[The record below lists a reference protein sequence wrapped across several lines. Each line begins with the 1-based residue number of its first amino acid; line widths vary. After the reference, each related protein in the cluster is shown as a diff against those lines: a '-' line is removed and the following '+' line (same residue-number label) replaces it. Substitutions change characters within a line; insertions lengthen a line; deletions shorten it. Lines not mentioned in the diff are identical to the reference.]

1 MLEYLH
7 AFNQGLINVLP
18 WFTPHGTE
26 TFIYMMIGMLV
37 GFAVGILPGLGGA
50 TTLALMLPFIYN
62 MDPTTAFAFLLG
74 SNAVTATTGD
84 VTSVLFGVPGEGI
97 CAATIVD
104 GHPMAKNGEAGR
116 ALGAALMSSL
126 VGAVF
131 GAFILALAIPI
142 VSPLVLSVGSAEF
155 FMLAVLG
162 VTFVASLSGEN
173 IPKGLIAGG
182 LGLVLAMVGLDP
194 IESVP
199 RFTLE
204 GILGENN
211 ALFLW
216 DGVSLV
222 AVTVGLFAIPEIID
236 LAVQGTS
243 IAGTDKP
250 AKLGGVMEGIKDT
263 FRHWKLV
270 LRCSA
275 IGSYIGL
282 IPGMGGGP
290 AQWLAYAHAVQ
301 TSPDKERFGK
311 GDVRGVLGP
320 GAANNSKEGG
330 ALIPTLAFG
339 VPGSVSMAILLGAFI
354 IQGIVPGPDLLNP
367 AKHLTLTFS
376 MVWIIVIT
384 NVITVL
390 ICLMFLNQLAKVT
403 YVKGTYLIPLL
414 LLLVYL
420 GGFAVK
426 NSFGDMMLVPL
437 FGALGW
443 FMVKFDW
450 QRPPL
455 LLGLVLGGIAENNLF
470 IASRIYGYSWLWHPG
485 VLVIIAIILVGT
497 LYPYVQARLRRA
509 RENADQLKTPDKI
522 ATMVKTLP
530 VPPGNRIARAG
541 FALFIVGI
549 LGYVVWESKFGF
561 GAWEPRAALFP
572 WVVGLPCF
580 MLALFILLQ
589 EAMRST
595 KEVKVEPFAV
605 ESAPEVEFMVERQRT
620 ISITAWIAGFFVAI
634 WILGFVPASA
644 IATFLYLKLGA
655 RENWGMT
662 MAITV
667 GCWLFF
673 FGMFDYALQMPFPKG
688 ELFEWFPSL
697 NIASSLRALIIG

>member
-1 MLEYLH
+1 MFDYVH

-18 WFTPHGTE
+18 FLTDHGTT
-26 TFIYMMIGMLV
+26 TFLYMMFGMAI

-84 VTSVLFGVPGEGI
+84 ITSVLFGVPGEGI

-142 VSPLVLSVGSAEF
+142 VSPLVLSIGSAEF

-162 VTFVASLSGEN
+162 VTFVASLSGSN
-173 IPKGLIAGG
+173 VPKGLVAGG

-204 GILGENN
+204 GLLGQDNS
-211 ALFLW
+211 LFLW
-216 DGVSLV
+216 DGVSLI
-222 AVTVGLFAIPEIID
+222 AVTIGLFAIPEIID
-236 LAVQGTS
+236 LSVQGTS
-243 IAGTDKP
+243 ISRDSAP
-250 AKLGGVMEGIKDT
+250 SKLSGVMEGVKDT

-270 LRCSA
+270 LRCSG
-275 IGSYIGL
+275 IGAYIGL

-301 TSPDKERFGK
+301 SSPDKERFGK
-311 GDVRGVLGP
+311 GAVEGVLGP

-330 ALIPTLAFG
+330 SLIPTLAFG

-367 AKHLTLTFS
+367 AKYLTLTFS
-376 MVWIIVIT
+376 FVWIIVVT
-384 NVITVL
+384 NIITVA
-390 ICLMFLNQLAKVT
+390 ICFLFLNQMAKVT
-403 YVKGTYLIPLL
+403 FVKGTYLIPFLL
-414 LLLVYL
+414 FLVYL
-420 GGFAVK
+420 GGFAEK
-426 NSFGDMMLVPL
+426 NSFGDMLLVVI
-437 FGALGW
+437 FGAIGW
-443 FMVKFDW
+443 LMVKFDW

-470 IASRIYGYSWLWHPG
+470 IASRIYGFRWLLHPA
-485 VLVIIAIILVGT
+485 VLVIAFIIVAGIT
-497 LYPYVQARLRRA
+497 FPYLQAWYKRRRTTRDNSPVVEKTASLRI
-509 RENADQLKTPDKI
+509 EPLPP
-522 ATMVKTLP
+522 AT
-530 VPPGNRIARAG
+530 RISQAL
-541 FALFIVGI
+541 FALFMVIVF
-549 LGYVVWESKFGF
+549 GYVVYQAKYGF
-561 GAWEPRAALFP
+561 GAFEPRAAIFP
-572 WVVGLPCF
+572 LVIGIPSLL
-580 MLALFILLQ
+580 LAIYVFIKDTLQ
-589 EAMRST
+589 ST
-595 KEVKVEPFAV
+595 RKIKVA
-605 ESAPEVEFMVERQRT
+605 ESELWNEPEVDPIVERHRT
-620 ISITAWIAGFFVAI
+620 LAIGCWIVGFFLAI

-644 IATFLYLKLGA
+644 IATFLYLKFGTGEKWPVTLA
-655 RENWGMT
+655 LT
-662 MAITV
+662 AA
-667 GCWLFF
+667 CWLFF
-673 FGMFDYALQMPFPKG
+673 FGVFAYALSLPFPQG
-688 ELFEWFPSL
+688 AIFDLVHIHIPTVQNLF
-697 NIASSLRALIIG
+697 ASTG

>member
-1 MLEYLH
+1 MLEYFQ

-18 WFTPHGTE
+18 YFTPHGTE
-26 TFIYMMIGMLV
+26 TFLYMMIGMGI
-37 GFAVGILPGLGGA
+37 GFVVGILPGLGGA

-142 VSPLVLSVGSAEF
+142 VSPLVLSIGSAEF

-162 VTFVASLSGEN
+162 VTFVASLSGAN
-173 IPKGLIAGG
+173 VPKGLLAGG
-182 LGLVLAMVGLDP
+182 FGLVLAMVGLDP

-204 GILGENN
+204 GVMGEDN

-216 DGVSLV
+216 DGISLIS
-222 AVTVGLFAIPEIID
+222 VTVGLFAIPEIID

-243 IAGTDKP
+243 IAGTSQP
-250 AKLGGVMEGIKDT
+250 GKLGGVMEGVKDT

-270 LRCSA
+270 LRCSG
-275 IGSYIGL
+275 IGAYIGL

-301 TSPDKERFGK
+301 TSPNKERFGK
-311 GDVRGVLGP
+311 GAIEGVLGP

-330 ALIPTLAFG
+330 SLIPTLAFG

-376 MVWIIVIT
+376 FVWIIVIT
-384 NVITVL
+384 NIITVA
-390 ICLMFLNQLAKVT
+390 ICFLFLNQLAKVT
-403 YVKGTYLIPLL
+403 FVKGTYLIPLL
-414 LLLVYL
+414 LFLIYL

-426 NSFGDMMLVPL
+426 NSFGDMFLVL
-437 FGALGW
+437 VFGALGW
-443 FMVKFDW
+443 LMVKFDW

-470 IASRIYGYSWLWHPG
+470 IANRIYGYSWLWHTG
-485 VLVIIAIILVGT
+485 VLVLWFIIIAGSV
-497 LYPYVQARLRRA
+497 YPYIQAYLRRSRSVDGSDAAAGTKPVKFIPLALSA
-509 RENADQLKTPDKI
+509 RIGQSL
-522 ATMVKTLP
+522 
-530 VPPGNRIARAG
+530 
-541 FALFIVGI
+541 FALLMVGVFA
-549 LGYVVWESKFGF
+549 YVVYEAMYGF
-561 GAWEPRAALFP
+561 GAFEPRAALFP
-572 WVVGLPCF
+572 WVIGLPSLV
-580 MLALFILLQ
+580 LAVFVFSQDALQ
-589 EAMRST
+589 ATR
-595 KEVKVEPFAV
+595 EVKVGEAALY
-605 ESAPEVEFMVERQRT
+605 SGPEVDPIVARQRT
-620 ISITAWIAGFFVAI
+620 VAISCWIIGFFLAI

-644 IATFLYLKLGA
+644 IATFLYLKFGA
-655 RENWGMT
+655 GERWPVT
-662 MAITV
+662 LAIAA

-673 FGMFDYALQMPFPKG
+673 YGVFDYSLQLPFPTG
-688 ELFEWFPSL
+688 ALFEWVRIDGEMVRSL
-697 NIASSLRALIIG
+697 WAG

>member
-18 WFTPHGTE
+18 YFTPHGTE
-26 TFIYMMIGMLV
+26 TFLYMMIGMAI
-37 GFAVGILPGLGGA
+37 GFVVGILPGLGGA

-131 GAFILALAIPI
+131 GAFVLALAIPI
-142 VSPLVLSVGSAEF
+142 VSPLVLSIGSAEF

-162 VTFVASLSGEN
+162 VTFVASLSGSN
-173 IPKGLIAGG
+173 IPKGLLAGG

-204 GILGENN
+204 GLLSEDNS
-211 ALFLW
+211 LFLW
-216 DGVSLV
+216 DGISLIS
-222 AVTVGLFAIPEIID
+222 VTIGLFAIPEIID
-236 LAVQGTS
+236 LAVQGSS
-243 IAGTDKP
+243 IAREGTP
-250 AKLGGVMEGIKDT
+250 TKLGGVLEGIKDT

-270 LRCSA
+270 LRCSG
-275 IGSYIGL
+275 IGAYIGL

-301 TSPDKERFGK
+301 TSPNKERFGK
-311 GDVRGVLGP
+311 GAVEGVLGP

-330 ALIPTLAFG
+330 SLIPTLAFG

-376 MVWIIVIT
+376 FVWIIVLT
-384 NVITVL
+384 NILTVL
-390 ICLMFLNQLAKVT
+390 ICLLFLNQLAKVT
-403 YVKGTYLIPLL
+403 FVKGTYLIPFLL
-414 LLLVYL
+414 FLVYL
-420 GGFAVK
+420 GGFATK
-426 NSFGDMMLVPL
+426 NSFGDMLLIVI
-437 FGALGW
+437 FGAIGW
-443 FMVKFDW
+443 LMVKFDW

-470 IASRIYGYSWLWHPG
+470 IADRIYGYTWLWHPG
-485 VLVIIAIILVGT
+485 VLVIGFIIVAGTAFPYLQAWFKRWRAGEKATIAEQIIAQTRIGVE
-497 LYPYVQARLRRA
+497 A
-509 RENADQLKTPDKI
+509 
-522 ATMVKTLP
+522 LP
-530 VPPGNRIARAG
+530 VATRIG
-541 FALFIVGI
+541 QSLFALFILGI
-549 LGYVVWESKFGF
+549 FAYVVYQAKYGF

-572 WVVGLPCF
+572 WVIGLPSLL
-580 MLALFILLQ
+580 LAIYVFTKDALQ
-589 EAMRST
+589 ST
-595 KEVKVEPFAV
+595 REVKLE
-605 ESAPEVEFMVERQRT
+605 ESALWSEPEVEPVIARQRT
-620 ISITAWIAGFFVAI
+620 AYISCWIVGFFLAI

-644 IATFLYLKLGA
+644 IATVLYLKFGA
-655 RENWGMT
+655 SEKWPISLT
-662 MAITV
+662 LTAA
-667 GCWLFF
+667 CWLFF
-673 FGMFDYALQMPFPKG
+673 FGVFDYALQLPFPSG
-688 ELFEWFPSL
+688 ALFDWLPVSVANLPHLFF
-697 NIASSLRALIIG
+697 G